1 MSRGLLSS
9 LIPFR
14 NFRKQIIYQSNFTC
28 RLPVVARLD
37 LKMAE
42 EYFVDFELED
52 DITVDESDLGLDE
65 L

>member
-42 EYFVDFELED
+42 EYFVYFELED